1 MLKKKTT
8 KMKIFISWSGERS
21 RQVADLLSNWIQ
33 CVLQAVEPW
42 LSSKDI
48 DRGSLWFSE
57 ITNQLSN
64 THNGIVCLT
73 KSNLNKPWI
82 LFESGALAK
91 GLNSNRVYTFLID
104 LNSNDVKDPLA
115 QFNHTVP
122 TKDGVYQLV
131 RTINN
136 SLEANSLKENILS
149 NVFETYWPQFD
160 KDFNEIIKNTKDED
174 VVVERPKEDILNEI
188 LQSVRG
194 LDRRVRAMEEVDY
207 ILRNQILNSDVK
219 FNNNIIRLKAD
230 KNLMRTPIEEFNIS
244 ARTFNSLKKAHIDT
258 LEEFMISDNQKLSS
272 LPDEVKKEISL
283 LIDKFG

>member
-1 MLKKKTT
+1 
-8 KMKIFISWSGERS
+8 MKIFISWSGERS

-33 CVLQAVEPW
+33 CVLQAVDPW

-136 SLEANSLKENILS
+136 SLESNGLKESILS

-160 KDFNEIIKNTKDED
+160 KDFKEIIKNTKDED
-174 VVVERPKEDILNEI
+174 VIVERPQEDILIEI

-194 LDRRVRAMEEVDY
+194 LDRRVRAIEEVDY
-207 ILRNQILNSDVK
+207 LLRNQLVHKDQKYISNSNRNI
-219 FNNNIIRLKAD
+219 NND
-230 KNLMRTPIEEFNIS
+230 KLLLGRTPIDEFNLS
-244 ARTFNSLKKAHIDT
+244 VRTMNSLKKASIDT
-258 LEEFMISDNQKLSS
+258 FEDYLNADNQRLSVISD
-272 LPDEVKKEISL
+272 EAKKEIGF
-283 LIDKFG
+283 LIEKYL

>member
-1 MLKKKTT
+1 
-8 KMKIFISWSGERS
+8 MKIFISWSGERS
-21 RQVADLLSNWIQ
+21 RQVAELLSNWIQ
-33 CVLQAVEPW
+33 CVLQAVDPW

-48 DRGSLWFSE
+48 DRGALWFSE

-104 LNSNDVKDPLA
+104 LSSNEVKDPLA

-136 SLEANSLKENILS
+136 SLETNALKENILS
-149 NVFETYWPQFD
+149 NVFETYWPQFE
-160 KDFNEIIKNTKDED
+160 KEFKEIIKNTKEED
-174 VVVERPKEDILNEI
+174 VVIERPKEDILNEI

-194 LDRRVRAMEEVDY
+194 LDKRVRTMEEMDY
-207 ILRNQILNSDVK
+207 IIRNQFVHNDIKYNS
-219 FNNNIIRLKAD
+219 NINRAD
-230 KNLMRTPIEEFNIS
+230 KEKNLLRTPIERFNIS
-244 ARTFNSLKKAHIDT
+244 ARTYNSLQKAHIDT
-258 LEEFMISDNQKLSS
+258 LEEYLNSDNQRLST
-272 LPDEVKKEISL
+272 LTDEARKEMA
-283 LIDKFG
+283 LIVDKYL

>member
-1 MLKKKTT
+1 
-8 KMKIFISWSGERS
+8 MKIFISWSGERS

-33 CVLQAVEPW
+33 CVLQAVDPW

-104 LNSNDVKDPLA
+104 LTSNDVKDPLA

-136 SLEANSLKENILS
+136 SLEVNALKENILS

-160 KDFNEIIKNTKDED
+160 KEFKEIIKNTKDED

-188 LQSVRG
+188 LQSVRV
-194 LDRRVRAMEEVDY
+194 LDRRVRTMEEIDY
-207 ILRNQILNSDVK
+207 LIRNQFPQVDIKSIGRSK
-219 FNNNIIRLKAD
+219 TERA
-230 KNLMRTPIEEFNIS
+230 LMLRTPFEEFNIS
-244 ARTFNSLKKAHIDT
+244 ARTYNALKKAQINT
-258 LEEFMISDNQKLSS
+258 LEEYLISDSQRLSS
-272 LPDEVKKEISL
+272 LTDDVKKEVGVL
-283 LIDKFG
+283 VDKYL

>member
-1 MLKKKTT
+1 
-8 KMKIFISWSGERS
+8 MKIFISWSGERS

-33 CVLQAVEPW
+33 CVLQAVDPW

-73 KSNLNKPWI
+73 KSNLDKPWI

-91 GLNSNRVYTFLID
+91 GLNSSRVYTFLID
-104 LNSNDVKDPLA
+104 LTSNDVKDPLA
-115 QFNHTVP
+115 QFNHTLP

-136 SLEANSLKENILS
+136 SLEPNALKENILS
-149 NVFETYWPQFD
+149 NVFETYWPQFE
-160 KDFNEIIKNTKDED
+160 KDFKEIIKNTKDED
-174 VVVERPKEDILNEI
+174 VVIERPKEDIMNEI

-194 LDRRVRAMEEVDY
+194 LDRRVRSMEEIDY
-207 ILRNQILNSDVK
+207 IIRNQISHSDIKLNQ
-219 FNNNIIRLKAD
+219 NNLRMKND
-230 KNLMRTPIEEFNIS
+230 KNSLFRTPIEEFNLS
-244 ARTFNSLKKAHIDT
+244 VRTINSLKKSHIDT
-258 LEEFMISDNQKLSS
+258 LEEYINSDNQRLAN
-272 LPDEVKKEISL
+272 LGDEARKEIGIL
-283 LIDKFG
+283 MEKYL

>member
-1 MLKKKTT
+1 
-8 KMKIFISWSGERS
+8 MKIFISWSGERS

-33 CVLQAVEPW
+33 CVLQAVDPW

-91 GLNSNRVYTFLID
+91 GLNSSRVYTFLID
-104 LNSNDVKDPLA
+104 LTSNDVKDPLA
-115 QFNHTVP
+115 QFNHTLP

-136 SLEANSLKENILS
+136 SLEANALKENILS
-149 NVFETYWPQFD
+149 NVFETYWPQFE
-160 KDFNEIIKNTKDED
+160 KDFKEILKNTKDED
-174 VVVERPKEDILNEI
+174 VVIERPKEDIMNEI

-194 LDRRVRAMEEVDY
+194 LDRRVRSMEEVDY
-207 ILRNQILNSDVK
+207 IIRNQISHSDIKLNQ
-219 FNNNIIRLKAD
+219 NNLRMKND
-230 KNLMRTPIEEFNIS
+230 KNSLFRTPIEEFNLS
-244 ARTFNSLKKAHIDT
+244 VRTINSLKKYHIDT
-258 LEEFMISDNQKLSS
+258 LEEYINSDNQRLANLS
-272 LPDEVKKEISL
+272 DEARKEIGIL
-283 LIDKFG
+283 MEKYL

>member
-1 MLKKKTT
+1 
-8 KMKIFISWSGERS
+8 MKIFISWSGERS

-33 CVLQAVEPW
+33 CVLQAIDPW

-91 GLNSNRVYTFLID
+91 GLNSSRVYTFLID
-104 LNSNDVKDPLA
+104 LNPNDVKDPLA

-122 TKDGVYQLV
+122 TKEGVYQLV
-131 RTINN
+131 RTINH
-136 SLEANSLKENILS
+136 SLETNALKENILS
-149 NVFETYWPQFD
+149 NVFETYWPQFERNF
-160 KDFNEIIKNTKDED
+160 KEIIKNTKDED

-194 LDRRVRAMEEVDY
+194 LDRRVRTMEQMDY
-207 ILRNQILNSDVK
+207 IIRNQL
-219 FNNNIIRLKAD
+219 
-230 KNLMRTPIEEFNIS
+230 
-244 ARTFNSLKKAHIDT
+244 AHIDT
-258 LEEFMISDNQKLSS
+258 KYSPNILRSENDKNLLRTPLEKFNISTRTYNALKKVHIDTIEEYLNSDNQRLSS
-272 LPDEVKKEISL
+272 LNDEARKEMGII
-283 LIDKFG
+283 IDKYM

>member
-1 MLKKKTT
+1 
-8 KMKIFISWSGERS
+8 MKIFISWSGERS

-33 CVLQAVEPW
+33 CVLQAVDPW

-73 KSNLNKPWI
+73 KANLNKPWI

-104 LNSNDVKDPLA
+104 LTSNDVKDPLA

-136 SLEANSLKENILS
+136 SLESNSLKENILS
-149 NVFETYWPQFD
+149 NVFETYWPQFE
-160 KDFNEIIKNTKDED
+160 KDFKEIIKNTKDED
-174 VVVERPKEDILNEI
+174 VVLERPKEDILYEI

-194 LDRRVRAMEEVDY
+194 LDRRVRSMEEVDY
-207 ILRNQILNSDVK
+207 IIRNQISHSDTKINQNNVRIKNEKNSL
-219 FNNNIIRLKAD
+219 F
-230 KNLMRTPIEEFNIS
+230 RTPIEEFNLS
-244 ARTFNSLKKAHIDT
+244 VRTINSLKKVNINT
-258 LEEFMISDNQKLSS
+258 LEEFINSDNQRLAN
-272 LPDEVKKEISL
+272 LNDDARKEIGIIL
-283 LIDKFG
+283 EKYLQ

>member
-1 MLKKKTT
+1 
-8 KMKIFISWSGERS
+8 MKIFISWSGERS

-33 CVLQAVEPW
+33 CVLQAVDPW

-73 KSNLNKPWI
+73 KANLNKPWI

-91 GLNSNRVYTFLID
+91 GLTSNRVYTFLID
-104 LNSNDVKDPLA
+104 LTSNEVKDPLA

-136 SLEANSLKENILS
+136 SLEASSLKESILS

-160 KDFNEIIKNTKDED
+160 RDFKEILKNTKDED
-174 VVVERPKEDILNEI
+174 VVLERPKEDILNEI

-194 LDRRVRAMEEVDY
+194 LDRRVRSMEEVDY
-207 ILRNQILNSDVK
+207 IIRSQFSNNDNKLNSNLFRAKNDKISLFRTPLEEFNLSVKAINSLKNAHINTLEEYLNSD
-219 FNNNIIRLKAD
+219 NQRLA
-230 KNLMRTPIEEFNIS
+230 NLNDEARKETSVLIEKY
-244 ARTFNSLKKAHIDT
+244 L
-258 LEEFMISDNQKLSS
+258 
-272 LPDEVKKEISL
+272 
-283 LIDKFG
+283 

>member
-1 MLKKKTT
+1 
-8 KMKIFISWSGERS
+8 MKIFISWSGERS

-33 CVLQAVEPW
+33 CVLQAVDPW

-91 GLNSNRVYTFLID
+91 GLNSSRVYTFLID

-115 QFNHTVP
+115 QFNHTLP

-136 SLEANSLKENILS
+136 SLEANALKENILS
-149 NVFETYWPQFD
+149 NVFETYWPQFEN
-160 KDFNEIIKNTKDED
+160 DFKEIIINTQDED
-174 VVVERPKEDILNEI
+174 VVIERPKEDIMNEI

-194 LDRRVRAMEEVDY
+194 LDRRVRSMEEVDY
-207 ILRNQILNSDVK
+207 ILRNQITHNDIKLNP
-219 FNNNIIRLKAD
+219 NNLRM
-230 KNLMRTPIEEFNIS
+230 KNEKNSLYRTPLEEFNLS
-244 ARTFNSLKKAHIDT
+244 VRTINSLKKSHIET
-258 LEEFMISDNQKLSS
+258 LEEYINSDNQRLANLS
-272 LPDEVKKEISL
+272 EEARKEMGI
-283 LIDKFG
+283 LIDKYF